1 MKRISCLVLTL
12 LLALLCACSQT
23 DTLPADDPPSADPV
37 ASLDDIPQVCRL
49 YYTYAGWSPIAPAD
63 SKLPL
68 AASAS
73 RGAPDYIP
81 VWHEGV
87 YSQLAANGGEG
98 LYMTDLTGGK
108 AIKTSDYGRFCW
120 NDELYHC
127 VHVQAEDSFI
137 PGFCSIEGGVLWL
150 DLSGDCWADN
160 GTGGEIGLFGGF
172 DTVVITGTGSLTLA
186 QHIESGASQQ
196 AWPALVIDGVDVTV
210 PSLFLNANSAS
221 DSTANLVVRSG
232 SLTVEDMAFTTGDAC
247 VTGGTLTVSQLMDC
261 TNLVCRGG
269 TVTITEGWGFSDDGH
284 QAVTPT
290 VLLTGGTLDANV
302 WMDER
307 IEYQL
312 WEGTITV
319 PGIRYWPGMHQLSD
333 NVAIIDPLDESQSG

>member
-12 LLALLCACSQT
+12 LLALLCACGQT

-49 YYTYAGWSPIAPAD
+49 YYTYADWSPIAPTD

-87 YSQLAANGGEG
+87 YSQLAANGGE
-98 LYMTDLTGGK
+98 
-108 AIKTSDYGRFCW
+108 
-120 NDELYHC
+120 
-127 VHVQAEDSFI
+127 
-137 PGFCSIEGGVLWL
+137 
-150 DLSGDCWADN
+150 
-160 GTGGEIGLFGGF
+160 IGLFGGF
-172 DTVVITGTGSLTLA
+172 DTVVITGSGSLTLA

-302 WMDER
+302 WMPET

-333 NVAIIDPLDESQSG
+333 NVTIIDPLDESQSG

>member
-12 LLALLCACSQT
+12 LLALLCACGQT

-49 YYTYAGWSPIAPAD
+49 YYTYADWSPIAPTD

-127 VHVQAEDSFI
+127 VHIKADSCLI
-137 PGFCSIEGGVLWL
+137 PSVGSVNGGILWL
-150 DLSGDCWADN
+150 ELSGDCWAD
-160 GTGGEIGLFGGF
+160 TGFDEAQHFEDF
-172 DTVVITGTGSLTLA
+172 DTVVITGSGTLTLT
-186 QHIESGASQQ
+186 QSLSGGTGQTAL
-196 AWPALVIDGVDVTV
+196 PALIIDGVDVTCPAV
-210 PSLFLNANSAS
+210 ALTANT
-221 DSTANLVVRSG
+221 DPENTANLIVCSG
-232 SLTVEDMAFTTGDAC
+232 SLTTDLLTVSGDAC
-247 VTGGTLTVSQLMDC
+247 VTGGSASVGLMLDC
-261 TNLVCRGG
+261 ARLVCRGG
-269 TVTITEGWGFSDDGH
+269 LFTLTDGWGFS
-284 QAVTPT
+284 QADLVTSPT

-302 WMDER
+302 WMDET

-319 PGIRYWPGMHQLSD
+319 PGVRYWPGTHLLGD
-333 NVAIIDPLDESQSG
+333 NVTIIDPLDESQSG

>member
-12 LLALLCACSQT
+12 LLALLCACGQT

-49 YYTYAGWSPIAPAD
+49 YYTYAGWSPIAPTD

-73 RGAPDYIP
+73 RGALDYLSL
-81 VWHEGV
+81 WHQGE
-87 YSQLAANGGEG
+87 YTQLGGEG
-98 LYMTDLTGGK
+98 LSIADVTGGK
-108 AIKTSDYGRFCW
+108 ATEEGAYGRFCW

-127 VHVQAEDSFI
+127 VHIKADSCLI
-137 PGFCSIEGGVLWL
+137 PSVGSVNGGILWL
-150 DLSGDCWADN
+150 ELSGDCWAD
-160 GTGGEIGLFGGF
+160 TGFDEAQHFEGF
-172 DTVVITGTGSLTLA
+172 DTVVITGSGTLTLT
-186 QHIESGASQQ
+186 QSLSGGTGQTAL
-196 AWPALVIDGVDVTV
+196 PALIIDGVDVTCPAV
-210 PSLFLNANSAS
+210 ALTANT
-221 DSTANLVVRSG
+221 DPENTANLIVCSG
-232 SLTVEDMAFTTGDAC
+232 SLTTDLLTVSGDAC
-247 VTGGTLTVSQLMDC
+247 VTGGSVSVGLMLDC
-261 TNLVCRGG
+261 ARLVCRGG
-269 TVTITEGWGFSDDGH
+269 LFTLTDGWGFS
-284 QAVTPT
+284 QADLVTSPT

-302 WMDER
+302 WMDET

-333 NVAIIDPLDESQSG
+333 NVTIIDPLDESQSG

>member
-12 LLALLCACSQT
+12 LLALLCACGQT

-37 ASLDDIPQVCRL
+37 ASLDDVPQVCRL
-49 YYTYAGWSPIAPAD
+49 YYTYAGWSPIAPTD

-73 RGAPDYIP
+73 RGAPDYLSL
-81 VWHEGV
+81 WHQDE
-87 YSQLAANGGEG
+87 YTQLGGEG
-98 LYMTDLTGGK
+98 LSIADVTGGK
-108 AIKTSDYGRFCW
+108 ATEEGAYGRFCW

-127 VHVQAEDSFI
+127 VHIKADSCLI
-137 PGFCSIEGGVLWL
+137 PSVGSVNGGILWL

-172 DTVVITGTGSLTLA
+172 DTVVITGSGSLTLS
-186 QHIESGASQQ
+186 QSIEVGAGQ
-196 AWPALVIDGVDVTV
+196 AALPALVIDGVDVTCPAV
-210 PSLFLNANSAS
+210 VL
-221 DSTANLVVRSG
+221 TANTDPENTASLIVCSG
-232 SLTVEDMAFTTGDAC
+232 SLTADRFTVNGDGC
-247 VTGGTLTVSQLMDC
+247 ITGGSASVGLMLDC
-261 TNLVCRGG
+261 ARLVCRGG
-269 TVTITEGWGFSDDGH
+269 LFTITEGWGFSPENPDM
-284 QAVTPT
+284 TPT

-302 WMDER
+302 WMPET

-333 NVAIIDPLDESQSG
+333 NVTIIDPLDESQSG

>member
-12 LLALLCACSQT
+12 LLALLCACGQT

-49 YYTYAGWSPIAPAD
+49 YYTYAGWSPIAPTD

-73 RGAPDYIP
+73 RGAPDYLSL
-81 VWHEGV
+81 WHQGE
-87 YSQLAANGGEG
+87 YTQLGGEG
-98 LYMTDLTGGK
+98 LSIADVTGGK
-108 AIKTSDYGRFCW
+108 ATEEGAYGRFCW

-127 VHVQAEDSFI
+127 VHIKADSCLI
-137 PGFCSIEGGVLWL
+137 PSVGSVNGGVLWL

-160 GTGGEIGLFGGF
+160 GTGSEIGLFGGF
-172 DTVVITGTGSLTLA
+172 DTVVITGSGTLTLS
-186 QHIESGASQQ
+186 QSIEVGAGQ
-196 AWPALVIDGVDVTV
+196 AALPALIIDGVDVTC
-210 PSLFLNANSAS
+210 PAAALTANT
-221 DSTANLVVRSG
+221 DPENTANLIVCSG
-232 SLTVEDMAFTTGDAC
+232 SLTTDLLTVSGDAC
-247 VTGGTLTVSQLMDC
+247 VTGGSVSVGLMLDC
-261 TNLVCRGG
+261 ARLVCRGG
-269 TVTITEGWGFSDDGH
+269 LFTLTDGWGFS
-284 QAVTPT
+284 QADLDMTPT

-302 WMDER
+302 WMDET

-319 PGIRYWPGMHQLSD
+319 PGIRYWPGTHLLGD
-333 NVAIIDPLDESQSG
+333 NVTIIDPLDESQSG

>member
-12 LLALLCACSQT
+12 LLALLCACGQT
-23 DTLPADDPPSADPV
+23 DTPPADDPPSADPV

-49 YYTYAGWSPIAPAD
+49 YYTYAGWSPIAPTD

-73 RGAPDYIP
+73 RGAPDYLSL
-81 VWHEGV
+81 WHQGE
-87 YSQLAANGGEG
+87 YTQLGGEG
-98 LYMTDLTGGK
+98 LSIADVTGGK
-108 AIKTSDYGRFCW
+108 ATEEGAYGRFCW

-127 VHVQAEDSFI
+127 VHIKADSCLI
-137 PGFCSIEGGVLWL
+137 PSVGSVNGGILWL
-150 DLSGDCWADN
+150 ELSGDCWADN

-172 DTVVITGTGSLTLA
+172 DTVVITGSGTLTLS
-186 QHIESGASQQ
+186 QGIEVGAGQ
-196 AWPALVIDGVDVTV
+196 AALPALVIDGVDVTCPAV
-210 PSLFLNANSAS
+210 ALTANT
-221 DSTANLVVRSG
+221 DPENTANLIVCSG
-232 SLTVEDMAFTTGDAC
+232 SLTTDLLTVSGDAC
-247 VTGGTLTVSQLMDC
+247 VTGGSVSVGLMLDC
-261 TNLVCRGG
+261 ARLVCRGG
-269 TVTITEGWGFSDDGH
+269 LFTLTDGWGFSQTDL
-284 QAVTPT
+284 VTFPT

-302 WMDER
+302 WMDET

-333 NVAIIDPLDESQSG
+333 NVTIIDPLDESQSG

>member
-12 LLALLCACSQT
+12 LLALLCACGQT

-49 YYTYAGWSPIAPAD
+49 YYTYADWSPIAPTD

-73 RGAPDYIP
+73 RGAPDYLSL
-81 VWHEGV
+81 WHQGE
-87 YSQLAANGGEG
+87 YTQLGGEG
-98 LYMTDLTGGK
+98 LSIADVTGGK
-108 AIKTSDYGRFCW
+108 ATEEGAYGRFCW

-127 VHVQAEDSFI
+127 VHIKADSCLI
-137 PGFCSIEGGVLWL
+137 PSVGSVNGGILWL
-150 DLSGDCWADN
+150 ELSGDCWAD
-160 GTGGEIGLFGGF
+160 TGFDEAQHFEGF
-172 DTVVITGTGSLTLA
+172 DTVVITGSGTLTLT
-186 QHIESGASQQ
+186 QSLSGGTGQTAL
-196 AWPALVIDGVDVTV
+196 PALIIDGVDVTCPAV
-210 PSLFLNANSAS
+210 VLTANT
-221 DSTANLVVRSG
+221 DPENTANLIVCSG
-232 SLTVEDMAFTTGDAC
+232 SLTTDLLTVSGDAC
-247 VTGGTLTVSQLMDC
+247 ITGGSASVGLMLDC
-261 TNLVCRGG
+261 ARLVCRGG
-269 TVTITEGWGFSDDGH
+269 TVTITEGWGFS
-284 QAVTPT
+284 QADLVTSPT

-302 WMDER
+302 WMDET

-333 NVAIIDPLDESQSG
+333 NVTIIDPLDESQSG

>member
-12 LLALLCACSQT
+12 LLALLCACGQT

-49 YYTYAGWSPIAPAD
+49 YYTYAGWSPIAPTD

-73 RGAPDYIP
+73 RGAPDYLSL
-81 VWHEGV
+81 WHQGE
-87 YSQLAANGGEG
+87 YTQLGGEG
-98 LYMTDLTGGK
+98 LSIADVTGGK
-108 AIKTSDYGRFCW
+108 ATEEGAYGRFCW

-127 VHVQAEDSFI
+127 VHIKADSCLI
-137 PGFCSIEGGVLWL
+137 PSVGSVNGGILWL
-150 DLSGDCWADN
+150 ELSGDCWADN

-172 DTVVITGTGSLTLA
+172 DTVVITGSGTLTLS
-186 QHIESGASQQ
+186 QSIEVGAGQ
-196 AWPALVIDGVDVTV
+196 AALPALIIDGVDVTC
-210 PSLFLNANSAS
+210 PAAALTANT
-221 DSTANLVVRSG
+221 DPENTANLIVCSG
-232 SLTVEDMAFTTGDAC
+232 SLTTDLLTVSGDAC
-247 VTGGTLTVSQLMDC
+247 VTGGSVSVGLMLDC
-261 TNLVCRGG
+261 ARLVCRGG
-269 TVTITEGWGFSDDGH
+269 LFTLTDGWGFS
-284 QAVTPT
+284 QADLVTSPT

-302 WMDER
+302 WMDET

-319 PGIRYWPGMHQLSD
+319 PGVRHWPGTHLLGD
-333 NVAIIDPLDESQSG
+333 NVTIIDPLDESQSG

>member
-12 LLALLCACSQT
+12 LLALLCACGQT

-49 YYTYAGWSPIAPAD
+49 YYTYADWSPIAPTD

-73 RGAPDYIP
+73 RGAPDYLSL
-81 VWHEGV
+81 WHQDE
-87 YSQLAANGGEG
+87 YTQLGGEG
-98 LYMTDLTGGK
+98 LSIADVTGGK
-108 AIKTSDYGRFCW
+108 ATEEGAYGRFCW

-127 VHVQAEDSFI
+127 VHIKADSCLI
-137 PGFCSIEGGVLWL
+137 PSVGSVNGGILWL

-172 DTVVITGTGSLTLA
+172 DTVVITGSGSLTLS
-186 QHIESGASQQ
+186 QSIEVGAGQ
-196 AWPALVIDGVDVTV
+196 AALPALVIDGVDVTCPAV
-210 PSLFLNANSAS
+210 VL
-221 DSTANLVVRSG
+221 TANTDPENTASLIVCSG
-232 SLTVEDMAFTTGDAC
+232 SLTADRFTVNGDGC
-247 VTGGTLTVSQLMDC
+247 ITGGSASVGLMLDC
-261 TNLVCRGG
+261 ARLVCRGG
-269 TVTITEGWGFSDDGH
+269 LFTITEGWGFSPENPDM
-284 QAVTPT
+284 TPT

-333 NVAIIDPLDESQSG
+333 NVTIIDPLDESQSG

>member
-12 LLALLCACSQT
+12 LLALLCACGQT

-49 YYTYAGWSPIAPAD
+49 YYTYAGWSPIAPTD

-73 RGAPDYIP
+73 RGAPDYLSL
-81 VWHEGV
+81 WHQGE
-87 YSQLAANGGEG
+87 YTQLGGEG
-98 LYMTDLTGGK
+98 LSIADVTGGK
-108 AIKTSDYGRFCW
+108 ATEEGAYGRFCW

-127 VHVQAEDSFI
+127 VHIKADSCLI
-137 PGFCSIEGGVLWL
+137 PSVGSVNGGILWL
-150 DLSGDCWADN
+150 ELSGDCWADN

-172 DTVVITGTGSLTLA
+172 DTVVITGSGTLTLS
-186 QHIESGASQQ
+186 QSIEVGAGQ
-196 AWPALVIDGVDVTV
+196 AALPALVIDGVDVTC
-210 PSLFLNANSAS
+210 PAAALTANT
-221 DSTANLVVRSG
+221 DPENTANLIVCSG
-232 SLTVEDMAFTTGDAC
+232 SLTTDLLTVSGDAC
-247 VTGGTLTVSQLMDC
+247 VTGGSASVGLMLDC
-261 TNLVCRGG
+261 ARLVCRGG
-269 TVTITEGWGFSDDGH
+269 LFTLTDGWGFS
-284 QAVTPT
+284 QADLVTSPT

-302 WMDER
+302 WMDET

-319 PGIRYWPGMHQLSD
+319 PGVRYWPGTHLLGD
-333 NVAIIDPLDESQSG
+333 NVTIIDPLDESQSG

>member
-12 LLALLCACSQT
+12 LLALLCACGQT

-49 YYTYAGWSPIAPAD
+49 YYTYAGWSPIAPTD

-73 RGAPDYIP
+73 RGAPDYLSL
-81 VWHEGV
+81 WHQGE
-87 YSQLAANGGEG
+87 YTQLGGEG
-98 LYMTDLTGGK
+98 LSIADVTGGK
-108 AIKTSDYGRFCW
+108 ATEEGAYGRFCW

-127 VHVQAEDSFI
+127 VHIKADSCLI
-137 PGFCSIEGGVLWL
+137 PSVGSVNGGVLWL

-172 DTVVITGTGSLTLA
+172 DTVVITGSGTLTLT
-186 QHIESGASQQ
+186 QSLSGGTGQTAL
-196 AWPALVIDGVDVTV
+196 PALVIDGVDVTCPAV
-210 PSLFLNANSAS
+210 ALTANT
-221 DSTANLVVRSG
+221 DPENTANLIVCSG
-232 SLTVEDMAFTTGDAC
+232 SLTTDLLTVSGDAC
-247 VTGGTLTVSQLMDC
+247 VTGGSVSVGLMLDC
-261 TNLVCRGG
+261 ARLVCRGG
-269 TVTITEGWGFSDDGH
+269 LFTLTDGWGFS
-284 QAVTPT
+284 QADLVTSPT

-302 WMDER
+302 WMDET

-319 PGIRYWPGMHQLSD
+319 PGVRYWPGTHLLGD
-333 NVAIIDPLDESQSG
+333 NVTIIDPLDESQSG

>member
-12 LLALLCACSQT
+12 LLALLCACGQT

-49 YYTYAGWSPIAPAD
+49 YYTYAGWSPIAPTD

-73 RGAPDYIP
+73 RGAPDYLSL
-81 VWHEGV
+81 WHQGE
-87 YSQLAANGGEG
+87 YTQLGGEG
-98 LYMTDLTGGK
+98 LSIADVTGGK
-108 AIKTSDYGRFCW
+108 ATEEGAYGRFCW

-127 VHVQAEDSFI
+127 VHIKADSCLI
-137 PGFCSIEGGVLWL
+137 PSVGSVNGGILWL
-150 DLSGDCWADN
+150 ELSGDCWADN

-172 DTVVITGTGSLTLA
+172 DTVVITGSGTLTLS
-186 QHIESGASQQ
+186 QSIEVGAGQ
-196 AWPALVIDGVDVTV
+196 AALPALVIDGVDVTC
-210 PSLFLNANSAS
+210 PAAALTANT
-221 DSTANLVVRSG
+221 DPENTANLIVCSG
-232 SLTVEDMAFTTGDAC
+232 SLTTDLLTVSGDAC
-247 VTGGTLTVSQLMDC
+247 VTGGSVSVGLMLDC
-261 TNLVCRGG
+261 ARLVCRGG
-269 TVTITEGWGFSDDGH
+269 LFTLTDGWGFS
-284 QAVTPT
+284 QADLDMTPT
-290 VLLTGGTLDANV
+290 VILTGGTLDANV
-302 WMDER
+302 WMDET

-333 NVAIIDPLDESQSG
+333 NVTIIDPLDESQSG

>member
-1 MKRISCLVLTL
+1 M
-12 LLALLCACSQT
+12 
-23 DTLPADDPPSADPV
+23 
-37 ASLDDIPQVCRL
+37 
-49 YYTYAGWSPIAPAD
+49 YYTYADWSPIAPTD

-221 DSTANLVVRSG
+221 DSTANLVVRSD

-269 TVTITEGWGFSDDGH
+269 TVTITEGWGFSGDGH

-302 WMDER
+302 WMPET

-312 WEGTITV
+312 WSGTITV

-333 NVAIIDPLDESQSG
+333 NVTIIDPLDESQSG

>member
-12 LLALLCACSQT
+12 LLALLCACGQT

-49 YYTYAGWSPIAPAD
+49 YYTYADWSPIAPTD

-137 PGFCSIEGGVLWL
+137 PGFCSTEGGVLWL

-172 DTVVITGTGSLTLA
+172 DTVVITGSGTLTLA
-186 QHIESGASQQ
+186 QHIESGAGQ
-196 AWPALVIDGVDVTV
+196 AALPALVIDGVDVTCPAV
-210 PSLFLNANSAS
+210 AL
-221 DSTANLVVRSG
+221 TANTDL
-232 SLTVEDMAFTTGDAC
+232 LTVSGDAC
-247 VTGGTLTVSQLMDC
+247 VTGGSVSVGLMLDC
-261 TNLVCRGG
+261 ARLVCRGG
-269 TVTITEGWGFSDDGH
+269 LFTITEGWGFS
-284 QAVTPT
+284 QADLDMTPT
-290 VLLTGGTLDANV
+290 VILTGGTLDANV
-302 WMDER
+302 WMPET

-333 NVAIIDPLDESQSG
+333 NVTIIDPLDESQSG

>member
-12 LLALLCACSQT
+12 LLALLCACGQT

-49 YYTYAGWSPIAPAD
+49 YYTYAGWSPIAPTD

-73 RGAPDYIP
+73 RGAPDYLSL
-81 VWHEGV
+81 WHQGE
-87 YSQLAANGGEG
+87 YTQLGGEG
-98 LYMTDLTGGK
+98 LSIADVTGGK
-108 AIKTSDYGRFCW
+108 ATEEGAYGRFCW

-127 VHVQAEDSFI
+127 VHIKADSCLI
-137 PGFCSIEGGVLWL
+137 PSVGSVNGGILWL
-150 DLSGDCWADN
+150 DLSGDCWAD
-160 GTGGEIGLFGGF
+160 TGFDEAQHFEGF
-172 DTVVITGTGSLTLA
+172 DTVVITGSGTLTLS
-186 QHIESGASQQ
+186 QSIEVGAGQ
-196 AWPALVIDGVDVTV
+196 AALPALVIDGVDVTCPAV
-210 PSLFLNANSAS
+210 VLTANT
-221 DSTANLVVRSG
+221 DPENTANLIVCSG
-232 SLTVEDMAFTTGDAC
+232 SLTTDLLTVSGDAC
-247 VTGGTLTVSQLMDC
+247 VTGGSVSVGLMLDC
-261 TNLVCRGG
+261 ARLVCRGG
-269 TVTITEGWGFSDDGH
+269 LFTLTDGWGFS
-284 QAVTPT
+284 QADLDMTPT

-302 WMDER
+302 WVDET

-333 NVAIIDPLDESQSG
+333 NVTIIDPLDESQSG

>member
-12 LLALLCACSQT
+12 LLALLCACGQT

-49 YYTYAGWSPIAPAD
+49 YYTYAGWSPIAPTD

-73 RGAPDYIP
+73 RGAPDYLSL
-81 VWHEGV
+81 WHQGE
-87 YSQLAANGGEG
+87 YTQLGGEG
-98 LYMTDLTGGK
+98 LSIADVTGGK
-108 AIKTSDYGRFCW
+108 ATEEGAYGRFCW

-127 VHVQAEDSFI
+127 VHIKADSCLI
-137 PGFCSIEGGVLWL
+137 PSVGSVNGGILWL
-150 DLSGDCWADN
+150 ELSGDCWADN

-172 DTVVITGTGSLTLA
+172 DTVVITGSGTLTLS
-186 QHIESGASQQ
+186 QGIESGAGQT
-196 AWPALVIDGVDVTV
+196 ALPALIIDGVDVTCPAV
-210 PSLFLNANSAS
+210 ALTANT
-221 DSTANLVVRSG
+221 DPENTANLIVCSG
-232 SLTVEDMAFTTGDAC
+232 SLTTDLLTVSGDAC
-247 VTGGTLTVSQLMDC
+247 VTGGSVSVGLMLDC
-261 TNLVCRGG
+261 ARLVCRGG
-269 TVTITEGWGFSDDGH
+269 LFTLTDGWGFS
-284 QAVTPT
+284 QADLVTSPT

-302 WMDER
+302 WMPET

-333 NVAIIDPLDESQSG
+333 NVTIIDPLDESQSG

>member
-1 MKRISCLVLTL
+1 MAKNPKILSIVL
-12 LLALLCACSQT
+12 A
-23 DTLPADDPPSADPV
+23 
-37 ASLDDIPQVCRL
+37 
-49 YYTYAGWSPIAPAD
+49 
-63 SKLPL
+63 
-68 AASAS
+68 
-73 RGAPDYIP
+73 
-81 VWHEGV
+81 
-87 YSQLAANGGEG
+87 GGEG
-98 LYMTDLTGGK
+98 TRLMPLTRDRAK
-108 AIKTSDYGRFCW
+108 PAVPF
-120 NDELYHC
+120 
-127 VHVQAEDSFI
+127 
-137 PGFCSIEGGVLWL
+137 GGVFRLI
-150 DLSGDCWADN
+150 DFPLSNLVNSGYMQ
-160 GTGGEIGLFGGF
+160 
-172 DTVVITGTGSLTLA
+172 TVVLTQYKSHSLDRHISTVWRFSPLLGNYVSPVPAQQRLGKHWYLGSADAIYQTINIIEDVQPDIVVIVGADHVYRMDFEQMVL

-269 TVTITEGWGFSDDGH
+269 AVTITEGWGFSGDGH

-302 WMDER
+302 WMPET

-312 WEGTITV
+312 WSGTITV
-319 PGIRYWPGMHQLSD
+319 PGVRHWPNTHLLGD
-333 NVAIIDPLDESQSG
+333 DVTIIDPLDDGKTN